1 VFKDYKEKWSDSEHM
16 VDHMVE
22 LYKRNRG
29 LNLVALSY
37 MYGDGSNDFVINV
50 IMNSRSFQKYS
61 KIPPEVSGAG
71 MQGTKSIICF
81 IVVHM
86 FGQEGEELT
95 LVGDMDAKNME
106 PEPHLF
112 DNMYIRFFDA
122 EAREEKTYIAE
133 HNITFMMKRMLKV
146 VREDKRIWTRENY
159 LDDVVL
165 FRTAMTNEEI
175 RRLTL

>member
-1 VFKDYKEKWSDSEHM
+1 
-16 VDHMVE
+16 
-22 LYKRNRG
+22 
-29 LNLVALSY
+29 
-37 MYGDGSNDFVINV
+37 
-50 IMNSRSFQKYS
+50 
-61 KIPPEVSGAG
+61 
-71 MQGTKSIICF
+71 
-81 IVVHM
+81 
-86 FGQEGEELT
+86 
-95 LVGDMDAKNME
+95 
-106 PEPHLF
+106 
-112 DNMYIRFFDA
+112 MYIRFFDA